1 MPDTPSSATWEWMV
15 TSDRVAYSAAWH
27 ALLGDGKG
35 DTTESLHA
43 WLGRVHPDDVASVMH
58 ALDRHLSG
66 GAAAFRCEHRLRSHA
81 GAFRWVVAEGVA
93 VRDTNGRAVR
103 LAGTL
108 ADVQERNRTD
118 TLAGLPGLF
127 ALRAHVDRLVA
138 AARETPSSRFALLL
152 VDLDRFGEMNAM
164 LGHDGGDVLLREAL
178 RRLARCL
185 REGDLVARIGVHD
198 TQARAGDVALPPLGG
213 DECALVISNLI
224 DVRDAQRVAARLHD
238 ALAAPF
244 PIAGHRL
251 FASACVGIAMN
262 SAGHDSVDDL
272 LRDAYSA
279 LVRAKTRGPAET
291 QIFDDSARAAPS
303 EFMEFASDLET
314 AMRDG
319 QFEMWFQPTVHL
331 GDGSIV
337 RAEALLRWRHPV
349 RGLLRPNIFVPLLEQ
364 AGRLVPFGWQTIT
377 DACRS
382 LAHWRTVHAPAQAMR
397 ISVNLSSSQVLAP
410 DLVGRLITAVRDAG
424 VEPGDLELEIAE
436 LDAMA
441 NFDRVVQISQALRD
455 AEFKVALDDFGLGLA
470 ATEHIRALGV
480 HTIKIDRS
488 YLGGNP
494 QHGGSAAIVQYAI
507 ELAAI
512 LGIDVVAEG
521 IETPSELQALKTLRC
536 PLGQGFL
543 FSRAVAADDLLRLL
557 ELDAAA
563 GTDWWAGTAPGST
576 RRRRGS
582 DTAVPVS

>member
-1 MPDTPSSATWEWMV
+1 MPDAPHSATWEWTV

-27 ALLGDGKG
+27 QLLGDAKG
-35 DTTESLHA
+35 NTTESLHA

-66 GAAAFRCEHRLRSHA
+66 AAPAFRCEHRLRAHG

-93 VRDTNGRAVR
+93 ARDPAGRAVR
-103 LAGTL
+103 LGGTL

-118 TLAGLPGLF
+118 ALAGLPGLF

-138 AARETPSSRFALLL
+138 VARETPSARFALLL
-152 VDLDRFGEMNAM
+152 VDLDRFGALNAM
-164 LGHDGGDVLLREAL
+164 LGNEGGDLLLREAL

-185 REGDLVARIGVHD
+185 RGGDLVARIGVHD
-198 TQARAGDVALPPLGG
+198 TQAVAGDVALPPMGG

-224 DVRDAQRVAARLHD
+224 DARDALRVAARLHD

-251 FASACVGIAMN
+251 FASACVGIALN
-262 SAGHDSVDDL
+262 SAAHDSVDEL

-279 LVRAKTRGPAET
+279 LVRAKARGPAET
-291 QIFDDSARAAPS
+291 QLFDDSARAAPS
-303 EFMEFASDLET
+303 EFMEFASDLEA
-314 AMRDG
+314 AMREG

-337 RAEALLRWRHPV
+337 RAEALLRWRHPA

-364 AGRLVPFGWQTIT
+364 AGRLVPLGWQTIAN
-377 DACRS
+377 ACRA
-382 LAHWRTVHAPAQAMR
+382 LAHWRAAHPPAQAMR
-397 ISVNLSSSQVLAP
+397 ISVNLSASQLLAP
-410 DLVGRLITAVRDAG
+410 GLVARLTSAVREAG
-424 VEPGDLELEIAE
+424 VEPGDLELEVAE
-436 LDAMA
+436 LDAMT
-441 NFDRVVQISQALRD
+441 NFDTAVQVSQALRD
-455 AEFKVALDDFGLGLA
+455 AGFKLALDDFGLGLA
-470 ATEHIRALGV
+470 TTAHIRALGV
-480 HTIKIDRS
+480 HTLKIDRS

-494 QHGGSAAIVQYAI
+494 QHGGSAAIVQYAV
-507 ELAAI
+507 ELAVI

-521 IETPSELQALKTLRC
+521 IETPSELQALKRVHC

-543 FSRAVAADDLLRLL
+543 FSRAVPADDLLRLL
-557 ELDAAA
+557 ELDATS

-576 RRRRGS
+576 RRRHGS
-582 DTAVPVS
+582 DAVVPVP